1 MKKVTSILSLL
12 LVSSMVFANSITT
25 SPASFGD
32 LEKTAVFT
40 ELSGSGVI
48 QIYGS
53 QAKKIF
59 ESLQVQENDMSDFP
73 GTKEKITADQTT
85 RCWQETSQN
94 FDYQMVLKTVC
105 SIKFSKK

>member
-1 MKKVTSILSLL
+1 MKNLKTILGLL
-12 LVSSMVFANSITT
+12 FVSSTVFANSPAT
-25 SPASFGD
+25 SPASLGD
-32 LEKTAVFT
+32 QEKTAVFA
-40 ELSGSGVI
+40 ESIGPGVI

-53 QAKKIF
+53 QAQKIY

-73 GTKEKITADQTT
+73 STKEKVTADQTT

-94 FDYQMVLKTVC
+94 FDYKMVLKTVC